1 MIASLGD
8 IVFEISDDQVR
19 TFKGLKYNVGAKYQT
34 HNRIGNKP
42 LLEFAGEDVETL
54 SMNIKLSAFHG
65 LNPRKEM
72 YKINTACRKGELLR
86 FVLGNTQF
94 GSYRWVITKVNNNI
108 ERIDNRGNILSIEVS
123 LTLNSY
129 AKR

>member
-8 IVFEISDDQVR
+8 IVFEVSDEQVR
-19 TFKGLKYNVGAKYQT
+19 TFKGLKYNVGARYQT

-42 LLEFAGEDVETL
+42 LLEFSGVDVETL

-72 YKINTACRKGELLR
+72 KTLNDACRNGKLLR
-86 FVLGNTQF
+86 FILGGKQF
-94 GSYRWVITKVNNNI
+94 GSYRWVITKVNNSL
-108 ERIDNRGNILSIEVS
+108 ERIDNKGNILSIEVS